1 MKSNALLALAF
12 LVSSNYLH
20 AAPMQDVHGIVLD
33 EQGRPAANIDV
44 CGYWGANGP
53 FWDKDGK
60 QVDFSNQATR
70 DEYFGPKRLGRMDP
84 GLKEVARTDAKG
96 EFHFEVPDYLH
107 TLMVMDT
114 ERIRGGLATLPKDP
128 STAPVEVRLAPMTRV
143 RASFEG
149 PGAGETPS
157 WTHTYI
163 QTPYDPT
170 RPLDVTR
177 LVGCSSDYA
186 KLLVSLPPGRYF
198 IDAYNRGETS
208 PTARLSNKE
217 FVVSA
222 GQKEL
227 DLGVLQMPAAKDR
240 DARFRESKAAGRW
253 GDYKKHYGR
262 KPPAWFANEAR
273 GISKDVSVADFKGRW
288 VLIEFWNMNCAPCL
302 KRSLPELM
310 KFYETH
316 SGQRDKFEIVSIF
329 LDPDEEY
336 ASLADVDRAIEPIVE
351 HVWGGKTIQFPIL
364 LDSSFRTWESF
375 GLPGMGTIVLI
386 DPQGNLVP
394 GSLPELAKQL
404 DN

>member
-1 MKSNALLALAF
+1 MKPTLSIATAILLL
-12 LVSSNYLH
+12 LLGLSSP
-20 AAPMQDVHGIVLD
+20 AAETRAVRGRVLD
-33 EQGRPAANIDV
+33 EQGKPAAAIDV
-44 CGYWGANGP
+44 CAYWGANGP
-53 FWDKDGK
+53 FWDEDGR
-60 QVDFSNQATR
+60 QFDFSDEAAAK
-70 DEYFGPKRLGRMDP
+70 EYFGPARLGRMAP
-84 GLKEVARTDAKG
+84 GLQEVARSDAKG

-107 TLMVMDT
+107 TLMVMDAK
-114 ERIRGGLATLPKDP
+114 RVRGGLATLPKE
-128 STAPVEVRLAPMTRV
+128 SNTAPLEVRLAPMTRV

-149 PGAGETPS
+149 PGVGEKPS

-177 LVGCSSDYA
+177 LVGCSSDEA
-186 KLLVSLPPGRYF
+186 RLLVSLPPGRYF
-198 IDAYNRGETS
+198 IDAYNRDVTG
-208 PTARLSNKE
+208 RLSGQE
-217 FVVSA
+217 FTISF

-227 DLGVLQMPAAKDR
+227 DLGTLKLPPR
-240 DARFRESKAAGRW
+240 EPPGSAREKSEAAGRW

-273 GISKDVSVADFKGRW
+273 GISKDVTVADFKGRW

-310 KFYETH
+310 TFYETH

-329 LDPDEEY
+329 LDPDKEY
-336 ASLADVDRAIEPIVE
+336 ASLADVDRALDPIVE
-351 HVWGGKTIQFPIL
+351 HVWGGKTIPFPML

-394 GSLPELAKQL
+394 GGLPELARQL
-404 DN
+404 DD